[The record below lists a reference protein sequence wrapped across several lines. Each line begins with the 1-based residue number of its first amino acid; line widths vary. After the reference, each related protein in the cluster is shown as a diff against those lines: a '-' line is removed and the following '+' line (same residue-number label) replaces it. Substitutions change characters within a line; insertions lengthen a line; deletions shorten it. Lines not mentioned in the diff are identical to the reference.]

1 MPYAFPDDLMQ
12 AQRDWYTAYRQLAT
26 TENPAQTTVLRRTL
40 QRLSVRISTD
50 PYWATIPGRAP
61 GRQDGVE
68 AAGVGAEPEAGRS

>member
-1 MPYAFPDDLMQ
+1 MMPYAFPDDLLQ

-40 QRLSVRISTD
+40 QRLSVRITTH

-61 GRQDGVE
+61 
-68 AAGVGAEPEAGRS
+68 AARMALKQQAWEPEEASS